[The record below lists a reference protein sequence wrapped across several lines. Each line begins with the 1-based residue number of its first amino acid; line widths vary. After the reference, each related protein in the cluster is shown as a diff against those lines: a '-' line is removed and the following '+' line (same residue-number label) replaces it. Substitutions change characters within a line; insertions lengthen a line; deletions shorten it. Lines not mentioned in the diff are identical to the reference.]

1 MDLVAVRGQNCF
13 TMRRSTARQ
22 FKPLTS
28 PGRLERLS
36 DLEALL
42 RESVKTI
49 VIVIYLG
56 FAIWLLLS
64 TGEPYGFA
72 PLLPWALWSRN
83 ELRKPP

>member
-1 MDLVAVRGQNCF
+1 MTLA
-13 TMRRSTARQ
+13 MRRSSARW
-22 FKPLTS
+22 FKPPT
-28 PGRLERLS
+28 PPDRLNRLAV
-36 DLEALL
+36 LEALL
-42 RESVKTI
+42 RESLKTV

-83 ELRKPP
+83 ELRRPP

>member
-1 MDLVAVRGQNCF
+1 MPRSSD
-13 TMRRSTARQ
+13 RRS
-22 FKPLTS
+22 KPSAPLD
-28 PGRLERLS
+28 RLDRFAT
-36 DLEALL
+36 LEAHL
-42 RESVKTI
+42 RETLKTI

-83 ELRKPP
+83 ELTRARSQNET

>member
-1 MDLVAVRGQNCF
+1 MGLAMRKGAHSRSSRSSRDERTGLDRLAV
-13 TMRRSTARQ
+13 
-22 FKPLTS
+22 
-28 PGRLERLS
+28 
-36 DLEALL
+36 LEALL
-42 RESVKTI
+42 RESLKTI

-83 ELRKPP
+83 ELRGPP

>member
-1 MDLVAVRGQNCF
+1 MPRNRG
-13 TMRRSTARQ
+13 RRS
-22 FKPLTS
+22 KPS
-28 PGRLERLS
+28 PPPDHL
-36 DLEALL
+36 DQVATLEALL
-42 RESVKTI
+42 RETLKIV